1 VRRILVG
8 YDDSEGARRA
18 LRRAIDEAHGERSTI
33 TVLAVAEMPLDP
45 QGPRNFGTLGDI
57 SAREGQPL
65 QAPPDVVSHLEKAR
79 DELAAAGLDAELRW
93 AAGEPGNA
101 IVETARA
108 AKADVIVLGEH
119 HHGFLS
125 SLFGADVAEEVRRAA
140 GCDVIVA

>member
-1 VRRILVG
+1 MG
-8 YDDSEGARRA
+8 FDDSDGARRA
-18 LRRAIDEAHGERSTI
+18 LRRAIDEAHSARSGI

-65 QAPPDVVSHLEKAR
+65 QAPPDVVSHLETAR

-93 AAGEPGNA
+93 AAGEPGTA
-101 IVETARA
+101 IVETAQA
-108 AKADVIVLGEH
+108 VKADVIVLGEH

-125 SLFGADVAEEVRRAA
+125 SMFGADVAAEVRREA